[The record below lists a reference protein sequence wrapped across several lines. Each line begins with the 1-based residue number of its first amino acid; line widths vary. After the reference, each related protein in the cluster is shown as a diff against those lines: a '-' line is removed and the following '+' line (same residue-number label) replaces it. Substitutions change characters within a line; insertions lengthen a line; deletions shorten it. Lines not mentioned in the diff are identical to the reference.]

1 VRVVLGRLAV
11 SLALRL
17 VLTAG
22 MLALLSVVVFVGVDL
37 LPGDPVTARLGAQGP
52 EVMAE
57 ARARLGLDRPLAER
71 YLDWL
76 AGVVR
81 GDLGISASGR
91 SVADMLSERLGNSAL
106 LAGLAAAILVPASLL
121 VGVTAG
127 LRRGR
132 MGDRVISTGL
142 LLMVSIPEF
151 VLAGGLVLI
160 FAVGLGWLPAVSLVP
175 VGVSPLSVP
184 EVLVMPTLS
193 LVLLAA
199 GYTGRVIRAATA
211 AAARAPHVEFL
222 RLNGITPATVLR
234 TAVLPAVLPVAV
246 QVWLV
251 SCVGLVG
258 GAVLVERVFGYPG
271 VGEVLVTAVQSG
283 DLPVVQALAMILGG
297 AMLVALLIADLS
309 VRALV
314 PALRTATR

>member
-1 VRVVLGRLAV
+1 MRVVLGRLV
-11 SLALRL
+11 VRL

-57 ARARLGLDRPLAER
+57 ARARLGLDRPLTER

-76 AGVVR
+76 AGIVR

-106 LAGLAAAILVPASLL
+106 LAGLATAVLIPVSLL

>member
-1 VRVVLGRLAV
+1 MRVLLGRLV
-11 SLALRL
+11 VRL
-17 VLTAG
+17 VVTAG
-22 MLALLSVVVFVGVDL
+22 MLTLLSVVVFVGVDL

-52 EVMAE
+52 EAMAQ
-57 ARARLGLDRPLAER
+57 ARARLGLDRPLADR

-76 AGVVR
+76 AGMAH
-81 GDLGISASGR
+81 GDLGVSASGR
-91 SVADMLSERLGNSAL
+91 PVADMLSERLGNSAL
-106 LAGLAAAILVPASLL
+106 LAGLAAAVLVPVSLL

-175 VGVSPLSVP
+175 AGVSPLSVP

-309 VRALV
+309 VRALI